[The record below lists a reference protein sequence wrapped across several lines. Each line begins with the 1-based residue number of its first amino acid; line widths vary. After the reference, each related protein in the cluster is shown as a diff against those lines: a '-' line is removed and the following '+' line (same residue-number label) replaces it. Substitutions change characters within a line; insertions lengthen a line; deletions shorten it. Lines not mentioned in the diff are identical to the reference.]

1 VTTALAASEEALLDG
16 ARQATGLD
24 DFGAGAWRT
33 HFRTLLETYDAES
46 KLTEAGVGMVTGEIT
61 GALCARLACE
71 AAWKRDPAILA
82 GEIRRPLFILGLP
95 RSGTTALH
103 WLLAQDPANQVLE
116 YWIAGAPRPRPPRAT
131 WEAEPA
137 FQTSVEVLK
146 WIYETDPGL
155 KAIHLMEAD
164 GPEECR
170 HLFVQS
176 FLDHTFDSNATIPSY
191 TKYFEAQDMADAY
204 ARHRDVLKLVGSTSP
219 ERRWVLK
226 YPAHMRE
233 LAVLLATYPD
243 ACIIQTHRDPVKVLP
258 SVCSLVTGWRS
269 LYEGDADAKAIGA
282 WQVELYA
289 HMMETMMDVRAK
301 SDPAQFFDV
310 PFRDMIADP
319 VGAIARAYDHFGFPL
334 SVEGERAMRTWHAT
348 NPQHKHGGHKYTLE
362 RFGLVEGAIRERF
375 ARYEQRFGVEREPVE
390 RA

>member
-1 VTTALAASEEALLDG
+1 VTSLAASEEALLDA
-16 ARQATGLD
+16 AREATGLD
-24 DFGAGAWRT
+24 DFGGGAWRD
-33 HFRTLLETYDAES
+33 HFRTLLRCYDAES
-46 KLTEAGVGMVTGEIT
+46 RLTESGLGMVQGEIT

-71 AAWKRDPAILA
+71 AAWKRDPALLRT
-82 GEIRRPLFILGLP
+82 EVRRPLFVLGLP

-116 YWIAGAPRPRPPRAT
+116 YWIAGAPRPRPPRAA

-137 FQTSVEVLK
+137 FQTSVGVLE

-191 TKYFEAQDMADAY
+191 TRHFEAQDMRDAY

-226 YPAHMRE
+226 YPAHLRE
-233 LAVLLATYPD
+233 LDVLLETYPD
-243 ACIIQTHRDPVKVLP
+243 ACIVQTHRDPVKVLP
-258 SVCSLVTGWRS
+258 SVCSLVTGWRA
-269 LYEGDADAKAIGA
+269 LYEGGADAHAIGA

-289 HMMETMMDVRAK
+289 GMMEKAMAVRAQA
-301 SDPAQFFDV
+301 DPAHFFDQ
-310 PFRDMIADP
+310 PFRALVADP
-319 VGAIARAYDHFGFPL
+319 VAAVARLYDHFGFAL
-334 SVEGERAMRTWHAT
+334 SAEAESRMRAWHAA
-348 NPQHKHGGHKYTLE
+348 NPQHKHGGHAYTLE
-362 RFGLVEGAIRERF
+362 QFGLREGAIRERF
-375 ARYEQRFGVEREPVE
+375 ARYADRFGVEREALAE
-390 RA
+390 

>member
-1 VTTALAASEEALLDG
+1 MTTKLAASEDALLDG

-24 DFGAGAWRT
+24 DFGGGAWRT
-33 HFRTLLETYDAES
+33 HFRTLLATYDAES
-46 KLTEAGVGMVTGEIT
+46 KLTEAGLGMVTGELT

-71 AAWKRDPAILA
+71 AAWKRDPSVLRH
-82 GEIRRPLFILGLP
+82 EIRRPLFILGLP

-116 YWIAGAPRPRPPRAT
+116 YWIAGAPRPRPPRET

-146 WIYETDPGL
+146 WIYDTDPGL

-191 TKYFEAQDMADAY
+191 TKYFEAQDMREAY
-204 ARHRDVLKLVGSTSP
+204 ARHRDALKLVGSTSP

-233 LAVLLATYPD
+233 LAVLLETYPD
-243 ACIIQTHRDPVKVLP
+243 ACILQTHRDPVKVLP
-258 SVCSLVTGWRS
+258 SICSLVTGWRS
-269 LYEGDADAKAIGA
+269 LYEGGADAKAIGA

-289 HMMETMMDVRAK
+289 DMMETMMDVRAK
-301 SDPAQFFDV
+301 ADPAQFFDI
-310 PFRDMIADP
+310 PFRDLITDP
-319 VGAIARAYDHFGFPL
+319 VAAIARAYDHFGFAL
-334 SVEGERAMRTWHAT
+334 SAEGERRMRDWHRT

-362 RFGLVEGAIRERF
+362 QFGLVEGAIRERF
-375 ARYEQRFGVEREPVE
+375 ARYADRHQVRPESGGD
-390 RA
+390 